1 MILTKD
7 QINRYMRH
15 ISMPEISGQGQKR
28 ILDSSVIFFS
38 EDCNKAS
45 LALYYLAA
53 SGVGQVSCLFTDAT
67 CWEKLSNNL
76 SDLNSDVRIRL
87 LTEEALENPEN
98 QSLTGI
104 IVGRP
109 DFVEK
114 NLKDI
119 IKSDYDKN
127 PIPLTVAMHNGWRGV
142 VRTLATRIDIE
153 EFISDMAGYEDHSSH
168 IDNCD
173 FSDNLSAYFS
183 SLMAVIEHLKLTL
196 SLGKPLLKALYY
208 DLSAVEFDFSSSLAD
223 MLHKLL
229 SPGEAEKG
237 YTALAD
243 AKVLIVGCGGL
254 GSPAAF
260 ALASSG
266 IGGLGLVDFDT
277 VEISNLNRQIM
288 HSTSRIG
295 MPKVQSAE
303 IFLRQINPNVRL
315 EAYNT
320 RISKGNV
327 RDIIS
332 SYDIIIGGL
341 DNLPARYILNDAC
354 YAAKKTLIEAG
365 ALDISGL
372 ATTIVPDVGHCYR
385 CIFPETDDNNSL
397 PSCSETGVLGPL
409 PGIMGIIQAA
419 EAIKLLTGTGE
430 SLKNR
435 ILLFDV
441 FDTDIYVPTHG
452 KNKYCDLCGN
462 N

>member
-7 QINRYMRH
+7 QVNRYMRH
-15 ISMPEISGQGQKR
+15 IAMPEISGQGQKK
-28 ILDSSVIFFS
+28 ILDSSVVFFC
-38 EDCNKAS
+38 EDCSNAS

-53 SGVGQVSCLFTDAT
+53 SGVGQVSCRFTDAT
-67 CWEKLSNNL
+67 GWEKLSNNL
-76 SDLNSDVRIRL
+76 SDLNSDVKIQL
-87 LTEEALENPEN
+87 LTEEVLENSEE
-98 QSLTGI
+98 QSLTCI
-104 IVGRP
+104 IAGSPDYVG
-109 DFVEK
+109 K
-114 NLKDI
+114 ILNNI
-119 IKSDYDKN
+119 IKSDYNKN
-127 PIPLTVAMHNGWRGV
+127 HIPLIVSMHNGWSGV
-142 VRTLATRIDIE
+142 VRTLTSRIDLE
-153 EFISDMAGYEDHSSH
+153 EFVSEMTRYEDLNSRVG
-168 IDNCD
+168 DYDC
-173 FSDNLSAYFS
+173 SDKLSAYFS

-196 SLGKPLLKALYY
+196 SLGKPILKPLYY
-208 DLSAVEFDFSSSLAD
+208 DLLSVEFDFTSSLAD
-223 MLHKLL
+223 ILHKLL
-229 SPGEAEKG
+229 SPRVAEKDF
-237 YTALAD
+237 TALAD
-243 AKVLIVGCGGL
+243 SKVLIIGCGGL

-266 IGGLGLVDFDT
+266 IGSLGLVDFDV

-303 IFLRQINPNVRL
+303 IFLRQINPNIRL
-315 EAYNT
+315 YIYNT

-354 YAAKKTLIEAG
+354 YALKKPLIEAG

-372 ATTIVPDVGHCYR
+372 ATTIVPGVGHCYR

-397 PSCSETGVLGPL
+397 PTCSETGVLGPV
-409 PGIMGIIQAA
+409 PGIMGITQAA
-419 EAIKLLTGTGE
+419 EAIKLLTDTGE

-441 FDTDIYVPTHG
+441 FDTDIYVPTLG
-452 KNKYCDLCGN
+452 KNKYCDLCSN
-462 N
+462 T

>member
-1 MILTKD
+1 M
-7 QINRYMRH
+7 
-15 ISMPEISGQGQKR
+15 
-28 ILDSSVIFFS
+28 
-38 EDCNKAS
+38 
-45 LALYYLAA
+45 
-53 SGVGQVSCLFTDAT
+53 
-67 CWEKLSNNL
+67 
-76 SDLNSDVRIRL
+76 
-87 LTEEALENPEN
+87 
-98 QSLTGI
+98 TGI

-341 DNLPARYILNDAC
+341 DNLPSRYILNDAC
-354 YAAKKTLIEAG
+354 YDAKKPMIEAG

-372 ATTIVPDVGHCYR
+372 VTTIIPDVGHCYR
-385 CIFPETDDNNSL
+385 CIFPESDDNNTL
-397 PSCSETGVLGPL
+397 PSCSETGVLGPV
-409 PGIMGIIQAA
+409 PGLMGIVQAA
-419 EAIKLLTGTGE
+419 EAVKLLTGTGE
-430 SLKNR
+430 SLKGR

-441 FDTDIYVPTHG
+441 FETDIYVAAHE
-452 KNKYCDLCGN
+452 KNKYCDLCSKK
-462 N
+462 